1 VEKKKKE
8 RKRKVCISKFRGE
21 YMTTK
26 IWRRCIQTAKGKK
39 WNKKT
44 KRIGENMK
52 VEFITM
58 WPNEFKI

>member
-39 WNKKT
+39 
-44 KRIGENMK
+44 
-52 VEFITM
+52 
-58 WPNEFKI
+58 